1 MAVSNTD
8 HSTSYEFGA
17 FRLIPSER
25 QLLRDATPVS
35 LPPKSFDLLV
45 LLLEKSGHLIE
56 KEELMQKLWPD
67 SFVEE
72 ANLTHHIW
80 TLRRTLGEQE
90 DGQPYIQTVP
100 RRGYRF
106 IADVRR
112 ASSHDDALD
121 TNQHGALPATSET
134 AVTNVRQHRSLT
146 PIRAISLLG
155 LLISAL
161 LVLGY
166 FVYSR
171 NKSSSAPQAGKI
183 VLLVLPFENAS
194 GNSEEQYFS
203 DGMTEEMITELAT
216 LRPERVRVIARAS
229 ASLIKSSGRD
239 IFQSA
244 RELGVDYVLESSVF
258 RSNNRIRINTRLI
271 KVGDQSNV
279 WASSYDRELRDVLV
293 LQNEVARSI
302 SQEIA
307 LQVNATDQTTPPS
320 TPFQINPEA
329 HEAYLKGLFFF
340 DKFSESGMRTSIQ
353 YFQQAIEK
361 EPAYAPPYARMA
373 RAYGLLGNFSSIRPE
388 EAYPKEKEAALK
400 ALEIDDGLAEA
411 RTALGWAK
419 LFYDRD
425 WNGAREEFERA
436 VELSPNLAIAHQGYA
451 VYFVSMGQFD
461 RAQAEILEA
470 QRLDPVN
477 LNIKCDVGW
486 FLFFARRTDESI
498 VRLKEVLAM
507 DPNYSIAHV
516 FLAQAYQ
523 QKGMFE
529 EAIVAAQ
536 RSVDLF
542 EGNEQRLANL
552 GDAYARAGKKQE
564 ARSILARLEIVSRD
578 RYVSPYNTGLIYAS
592 LGQTDEA
599 LDWLEK
605 ACNDRFWMMVFL
617 KVDPRWD
624 SLRSHPRFVEIFRRT
639 GFRS

>member
-35 LPPKSFDLLV
+35 VPPKSFDLLV

-106 IADVRR
+106 IADVQR

-121 TNQHGALPATSET
+121 TNQHGAVPATSET
-134 AVTNVRQHRSLT
+134 AVTNGSQHRSLT

-171 NKSSSAPQAGKI
+171 NKSSSAPPAGKI

-229 ASLIKSSGRD
+229 ASLIKSSGKD

-340 DKFSESGMRTSIQ
+340 DKFSESGMRKSIQ

-451 VYFVSMGQFD
+451 VYFVSIGQFD

-624 SLRSHPRFVEIFRRT
+624 SLRSNPRFVDILRRT
-639 GFRS
+639 GFPS